1 MELLAGD
8 AVVVLVVVRQLSGCS
23 APGGHS
29 NLLHRMSCTN
39 QGRQQG
45 RCAPGRLLQSGG
57 APVCSSSAMTMKFF
71 TPLRCTHS
79 THVCS
84 MPNLPSGVINA
95 LFDT

>member
-1 MELLAGD
+1 
-8 AVVVLVVVRQLSGCS
+8 
-23 APGGHS
+23 
-29 NLLHRMSCTN
+29 
-39 QGRQQG
+39 
-45 RCAPGRLLQSGG
+45 
-57 APVCSSSAMTMKFF
+57 MTMKFF